1 MAFCKYCGSQLEEGQ
16 ECSCEGAQ
24 AAKNAAVNP
33 QPQAQETQAQE
44 PQAQATQTQEQ
55 PQPQP
60 QPQAQTVNVAPNQT
74 AEAAK
79 AVAINVGGQ
88 LLDVI
93 KKFFTA
99 PIELM
104 EEAYTS
110 TSQIAQYVI
119 LGIFVV
125 FSLLFTSLYMSVADS
140 PFLVGLA
147 ITASL
152 VAIKFVFSVIA
163 FLTKDTEGTFANAI
177 GLFSITTIPGTIFV
191 LLIFIFSKMS
201 FVVGE
206 LSLLV
211 IWLIVDSIYSYLAF
225 NTMIK
230 KSKTKALNVFIIIA
244 VVVTFIAVAIGYNKV
259 VELVTEMVQNA
270 IYDSFDSLW

>member
-33 QPQAQETQAQE
+33 QPQAQ
-44 PQAQATQTQEQ
+44 ATQTQEQ

-60 QPQAQTVNVAPNQT
+60 QAQAQTQTQTQTVNVAPNQT

-99 PIELM
+99 PVELM

-125 FSLLFTSLYMSVADS
+125 ISLLFTSLYMSVADS

-244 VVVTFIAVAIGYNKV
+244 VIVTFIAVAIGYNKV
-259 VELVTEMVQNA
+259 VELITEMVQNT